1 MKILKQWFTNKKI
14 VILIVLLIIGGC
26 SMWFVNH
33 NQMFYHDTIAKVTK
47 VEADKPQKQVDT
59 FKNKDQV
66 TQQKLTL
73 HILNGNKN
81 GQDITI
87 KNEYSDSQ
95 AADQKYKVNDQIFVK
110 LHHYD
115 GKLGGTIQG
124 FKRDYVLVFLAWI
137 VVCLLMMSMAFKG
150 SMALLSVILNA
161 VLFIFAVKL
170 DLHWQGNHVMAIF
183 GTLAVVFSVLTLL
196 LVLGPSKRMLATLGA
211 TILGTSISI
220 LISLAVFALTHEK
233 GIYYES
239 MEYVTQVPRPLFLAE
254 TLLGSLGAVM
264 DESTDI
270 VATLFELKSID
281 PNISRGQLFLSGRK
295 VGQSIMGPLV
305 NVLFLIFMTDTF
317 ISTLLYIKNGN
328 SWGYTFAMNMSLG
341 TVQSL
346 ISGIGI
352 VLAIPVASGLAALLL
367 GRRQSV

>member
-1 MKILKQWFTNKKI
+1 MREYI
-14 VILIVLLIIGGC
+14 
-26 SMWFVNH
+26 
-33 NQMFYHDTIAKVTK
+33 
-47 VEADKPQKQVDT
+47 
-59 FKNKDQV
+59 FKNY
-66 TQQKLTL
+66 LC
-73 HILNGNKN
+73 
-81 GQDITI
+81 
-87 KNEYSDSQ
+87 
-95 AADQKYKVNDQIFVK
+95 F
-110 LHHYD
+110 
-115 GKLGGTIQG
+115 
-124 FKRDYVLVFLAWI
+124 
-137 VVCLLMMSMAFKG
+137 
-150 SMALLSVILNA
+150 
-161 VLFIFAVKL
+161 L
-170 DLHWQGNHVMAIF
+170 DLIQVIDLNENVLPFSEQAFILEAY
-183 GTLAVVFSVLTLL
+183 LA
-196 LVLGPSKRMLATLGA
+196 
-211 TILGTSISI
+211 
-220 LISLAVFALTHEK
+220 
-233 GIYYES
+233 
-239 MEYVTQVPRPLFLAE
+239 LFLAE
-254 TLLGSLGAVM
+254 TLLGSLVAVM